1 MSVVFVLSV
10 SFQIL
15 KWLEREFTDRKVR
28 GSNPTSTSRLPLSR
42 LGQPGSI
49 PALVLPSSGMA
60 ARHRKGV
67 TAESFFSPQGCNT
80 NNVMSLRCINEFSL
94 SYLGLIFGV
103 LSCSN
108 REMEVRVRLRPWLES
123 RLDQGW
129 IDGLSWIDKEKGI
142 FKIPWKHHSK
152 HTWTEEDAAIF
163 KDWAVVTGRFRPGV
177 DEPDWPMWKTRLRC
191 ALNKAPDIQEV
202 KQHHDLH
209 CDEPFKVYR
218 FISKTESL
226 WRANATRNASMIFDG
241 ISNVNRMNYSGI
253 STLSPTTD
261 TSLFS
266 AVTGSKRTAVF
277 LQRPMGMD
285 SSPRTVTLVQ
295 RRTDGVVIR
304 RLPCIQ
310 SRTLFPVNQ
319 QYGSTAAAAAQA
331 LKVASSSVASSASME
346 SDDPVVCA
354 SWRYVAES
362 SISAPTSI
370 LRRLGVLGSPEL
382 PARYVNP
389 PYPPDLLEPE
399 YHQLGIRI
407 QHLGIRVKDTIIT
420 NPNGCCIYFGR
431 FDEISAP
438 AAPEPVEAQI
448 PHHISEANK
457 DYVDLLLDNMVRGVI
472 LSVVRG
478 SIFAERM
485 CKCAVFVYTP
495 TPSGD
500 HILLKKLGRRE
511 RELLFDY
518 DEFVTDLQRFRA
530 GEHPRPH
537 FEVVLAFGQQLRPN
551 LTSSSLL
558 VWCRVASC
566 RAWFQLHKDWSNLLS
581 CDEGVVGDFG
591 IHDLTHTS
599 IPSEHAAKYSRNDA
613 YFDNRSHVVVVNNGC
628 GDMDSANKLHRINGF
643 CQPDGAKLTLS
654 DSLEH
659 VMIGEEQVI
668 EEAIEIPLDDHE
680 NDLIYDAATDELHQ
694 SIIANA
700 SRNPDVNRAC
710 TPALSAAAELFLDE
724 DESAVLKSDFEQCD

>member
-1 MSVVFVLSV
+1 
-10 SFQIL
+10 
-15 KWLEREFTDRKVR
+15 
-28 GSNPTSTSRLPLSR
+28 
-42 LGQPGSI
+42 
-49 PALVLPSSGMA
+49 
-60 ARHRKGV
+60 
-67 TAESFFSPQGCNT
+67 
-80 NNVMSLRCINEFSL
+80 
-94 SYLGLIFGV
+94 
-103 LSCSN
+103 
-108 REMEVRVRLRPWLES
+108 MEVRVRLRPWLES

-241 ISNVNRMNYSGI
+241 ISHANRMNYSGI
-253 STLSPTTD
+253 STFSPATD
-261 TSLFS
+261 TSLLS

-277 LQRPMGMD
+277 LQLPMGMD

-310 SRTLFPVNQ
+310 SRTLFSVNQ
-319 QYGSTAAAAAQA
+319 QYGSTAAAAQA
-331 LKVASSSVASSASME
+331 PKVASSSGASSAPME

-354 SWRYVAES
+354 SWRYVTES

-457 DYVDLLLDNMVRGVI
+457 DYVDLLLDNMVRGVM

-518 DEFVTDLQRFRA
+518 DEFVIDLQRFRA

-537 FEVVLAFGQQLRPN
+537 FEVILAFGQQLRPN

-566 RAWFQLHKDWSNLLS
+566 RAWFQLHK
-581 CDEGVVGDFG
+581 
-591 IHDLTHTS
+591 
-599 IPSEHAAKYSRNDA
+599 P
-613 YFDNRSHVVVVNNGC
+613 
-628 GDMDSANKLHRINGF
+628 
-643 CQPDGAKLTLS
+643 
-654 DSLEH
+654 
-659 VMIGEEQVI
+659 
-668 EEAIEIPLDDHE
+668 
-680 NDLIYDAATDELHQ
+680 
-694 SIIANA
+694 
-700 SRNPDVNRAC
+700 
-710 TPALSAAAELFLDE
+710 
-724 DESAVLKSDFEQCD
+724 